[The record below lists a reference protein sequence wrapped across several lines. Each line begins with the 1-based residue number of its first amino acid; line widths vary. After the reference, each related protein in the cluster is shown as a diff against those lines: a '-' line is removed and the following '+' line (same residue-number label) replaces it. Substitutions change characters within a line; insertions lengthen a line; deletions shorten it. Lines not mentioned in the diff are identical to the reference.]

1 MAQTTKRL
9 RVTELDFNDI
19 KTNLKSYMKSQE
31 TFKDYNFEGSAM
43 NTLLDVLSYNTHY
56 NAVYANMVAN
66 EMFLDSAVKRDSVI
80 SLAKHLGYTPRSSTS
95 SEARINVT
103 INSPA
108 GAPTTLTMPKGT
120 AFRSRVNDVNYQFV
134 TTSDV
139 TIVPTEGVYTFTNID
154 IKEGTL
160 LNLQY
165 TKDSLDPAQR
175 FLLTDE
181 NIDTSTI
188 SVKVQTSV
196 ADVTQRTFSK
206 ANDFLEVT
214 AQSQVYFLDAVEN
227 GYYELS
233 FGDNVLGKA
242 LDDGNIVIIE
252 YIVCNEDEANGANA
266 FTLQSSVGGSTN
278 ATITTVIN
286 SQNGA
291 SRESIESIK
300 FNAPKSYSAQ
310 NRAVTAE
317 DYKVILPK
325 LYDNV
330 DTMQVWGGED
340 NDPPIYGKVFLSIKP
355 KTGKTLTTS
364 TKAAITNTVLAGKNM
379 VSITPEIVNP
389 VYIDII
395 PTVNVYW
402 NPNVTSSSY
411 TDISSKVRQDILN
424 FANTEIKSFDSVFRY
439 SKFVSVIDRAD
450 KGIVSNV
457 TTIRCQRYFDAILNT
472 ESKYTINFYNPI
484 FTQGAGSPTNI
495 SSTGFNIAGRTQT
508 LYLDD
513 DGAGNIRSYYLEEGS
528 STKVYVNSTQGQIDY
543 ATGKIIVDQLNIT
556 STVLDENQ
564 VKIFVTLNS
573 NDIVSVRNILLTINE
588 SDITVNTIV
597 DKIATG
603 ESSAGVDYQTS
614 SSNELSNTGGS
625 GLAGAASAI
634 TGTSGSNGSSSSSG
648 SSGSSG
654 SGSSGSGGSSY

>member
-31 TFKDYNFEGSAM
+31 TFKDYDFEGSAM

-120 AFRSRVNDVNYQFV
+120 VFRSRVNDVNYQFV

-188 SVKVQTSV
+188 AVKVQTSV

-214 AQSQVYFLDAVEN
+214 SQSEVYFLDAVEN

-291 SRESIESIK
+291 ARESIESIK

-317 DYKVILPK
+317 DYKIILPK
-325 LYDNV
+325 LYNNV

-355 KTGKTLTTS
+355 KTGRTLTTS
-364 TKAAITNTVLAGKNM
+364 TKDGIKNSVLAGKNM
-379 VSITPEIVNP
+379 VSITPEIIDP

-424 FANTEIKSFDSVFRY
+424 YSNTEIKSFDSVFRY
-439 SKFVSVIDRAD
+439 SKFVNVIDRAD

-457 TTIRCQRYFDAILNT
+457 TTIRCQRYFDAILNN

-513 DGAGNIRSYYLEEGS
+513 DGAGNVRSYYLEEGS

-573 NDIVSVRNILLTINE
+573 NDIVSVRNVLLEINE

-634 TGTSGSNGSSSSSG
+634 TGSSGSSGSSSSSG

-654 SGSSGSGGSSY
+654 SGGSSY

>member
-95 SEARINVT
+95 SEARINAT

-120 AFRSRVNDVNYQFV
+120 VFRSRVNDVNYQFV

-317 DYKVILPK
+317 DYKIILPK
-325 LYDNV
+325 LYNNV

-355 KTGKTLTTS
+355 KTGRTLTTS
-364 TKAAITNTVLAGKNM
+364 TKDGIKNSVLAGKNM
-379 VSITPEIVNP
+379 VSITPEIIDP

-411 TDISSKVRQDILN
+411 TDISSKVRRDILN
-424 FANTEIKSFDSVFRY
+424 YSNTEIKSFDSVFRY
-439 SKFVSVIDRAD
+439 SKFVNVIDRAD

-457 TTIRCQRYFDAILNT
+457 TTIRCQRYFDAILNRVT
-472 ESKYTINFYNPI
+472 YKHIINRFQYC
-484 FTQGAGSPTNI
+484 
-495 SSTGFNIAGRTQT
+495 R
-508 LYLDD
+508 
-513 DGAGNIRSYYLEEGS
+513 
-528 STKVYVNSTQGQIDY
+528 
-543 ATGKIIVDQLNIT
+543 
-556 STVLDENQ
+556 
-564 VKIFVTLNS
+564 
-573 NDIVSVRNILLTINE
+573 
-588 SDITVNTIV
+588 
-597 DKIATG
+597 
-603 ESSAGVDYQTS
+603 
-614 SSNELSNTGGS
+614 
-625 GLAGAASAI
+625 
-634 TGTSGSNGSSSSSG
+634 
-648 SSGSSG
+648 
-654 SGSSGSGGSSY
+654 

>member
-31 TFKDYNFEGSAM
+31 TFKDYDFEGSAM

-120 AFRSRVNDVNYQFV
+120 VFRSRVNDVNYQFV

-188 SVKVQTSV
+188 AVKVQTSV

-214 AQSQVYFLDAVEN
+214 SQSEVYFLDAVEN

-291 SRESIESIK
+291 ARESIESIK

-317 DYKVILPK
+317 DYKIILPK
-325 LYDNV
+325 LYNNV

-355 KTGKTLTTS
+355 KTGRTLTTS
-364 TKAAITNTVLAGKNM
+364 TKDGIKNSVLAGKNM
-379 VSITPEIVNP
+379 VSITPEIIDP

-424 FANTEIKSFDSVFRY
+424 YSNTEIKSFDSVFRY
-439 SKFVSVIDRAD
+439 SKFVNVIDRAD

-457 TTIRCQRYFDAILNT
+457 TTIRCQRYFDAILNN

-573 NDIVSVRNILLTINE
+573 NDIVSVRNVLLEINE

-634 TGTSGSNGSSSSSG
+634 TGSSGSSGSSSSSG

-654 SGSSGSGGSSY
+654 SGGSSY